1 MFGLLTMKIQH
12 KGVRKTNFPQKSAL
26 IKFQHF
32 PNTVVFYF
40 GNDMG
45 AKQSQDYKW
54 KQKSLGTSGGQIKK
68 NDNNNAEG
76 GQERLR
82 CGGPAW
88 PQLSPQCCGL
98 GLAEQTL

>member
-1 MFGLLTMKIQH
+1 ME
-12 KGVRKTNFPQKSAL
+12 VEKSGD
-26 IKFQHF
+26 IWW
-32 PNTVVFYF
+32 T
-40 GNDMG
+40 D
-45 AKQSQDYKW
+45 
-54 KQKSLGTSGGQIKK
+54 KK

-98 GLAEQTL
+98 GLGLAEQTL